1 MISMSVQPKSGDVYA
16 IGIQGAGCF
25 AARNSSG
32 SFMLTCYNW
41 LFTFWWAKQVRSKI
55 GFLNNS
61 RAFEYF
67 SKIFVGNYS

>member
-16 IGIQGAGCF
+16 IGIQGVGCF

-41 LFTFWWAKQVRSKI
+41 LFTFWWAK
-55 GFLNNS
+55 
-61 RAFEYF
+61 
-67 SKIFVGNYS
+67 